1 MRFRPVHQQRDL
13 FEADDPPIEI
23 SFEQRCRLLPLLRAM
38 LTEIMTP
45 TASEEVGDDKD
56 HV

>member
-13 FEADDPPIEI
+13 FEPDDPPIEI